1 MAGVMLRR
9 GRSVG
14 GRGAERGSLNWPG
27 AKPPLEDISY
37 CSHKSMRGAIV

>member
-1 MAGVMLRR
+1 MAGVILRR

-37 CSHKSMRGAIV
+37 FSHESIREAVM